1 VIDNFILRAKP
12 TIRKGNLGI
21 VRFNDAKCRTFA
33 DIRAVMLRARELAAH
48 GWRARGVREYNL
60 APEKIQRPRRREN
73 TVRSSDFAVP
83 LSAAAKLEKAGDIES
98 TLRKIPAV
106 AA

>member
-48 GWRARGVREYNL
+48 G
-60 APEKIQRPRRREN
+60 
-73 TVRSSDFAVP
+73 
-83 LSAAAKLEKAGDIES
+83 
-98 TLRKIPAV
+98 
-106 AA
+106 